1 MTRHPVAVACRMKS
15 SLSGADVTTY
25 QPSIMAKTC
34 TAALLA
40 GALVSASMLGAAAAA
55 SLDGAQVSGLINE
68 RLAGVGL
75 AGDPSIKP
83 DRIFPA
89 CAGLPE
95 IKPMFGSW
103 NTVMVSCDGDAKWQ
117 FAIRTNLTSKPV
129 PVPIREFQPQN
140 ASVKMEQTGPIERA
154 VTRAPT
160 GDHIQDE
167 IEVVALSKSLSRG
180 AMITADDLIMMVIP
194 ARNALGAFFDP
205 ADLVGRRAKG
215 ALSANRPVMARQ
227 LQPDFLVEEGDEVII
242 ASLAG
247 GISVDMLGFAL
258 ADGQIGDWIGI
269 ENASSGKT
277 VRAKVIGEKKVQ
289 VVAKK

>member
-1 MTRHPVAVACRMKS
+1 MSKC
-15 SLSGADVTTY
+15 
-25 QPSIMAKTC
+25 QPSIIGKTC

-40 GALVSASMLGAAAAA
+40 GAVVAASLSGAAAA
-55 SLDGAQVSGLINE
+55 SLDGTQMSGLIND
-68 RLAGVGL
+68 RLAGEGL

-103 NTVMVSCDGDAKWQ
+103 NTVMVSCDGDAKWR

-140 ASVKMEQTGPIERA
+140 ASAGMEQTGPIERA
-154 VTRAPT
+154 VARMPK

-215 ALSANRPVMARQ
+215 ALSANRPILVRQ
-227 LQPDFLVEEGDEVII
+227 LQPDFLVEEGDEVLI
-242 ASLAG
+242 AGSAG
-247 GISVDMLGFAL
+247 GISVDVLGFAL
-258 ADGQIGDWIGI
+258 ADGLVGDWIGV
-269 ENASSGKT
+269 ENANSGKT

>member
-1 MTRHPVAVACRMKS
+1 MKS
-15 SLSGADVTTY
+15 SSSGADVSKR
-25 QPSIMAKTC
+25 QPSIIGKTC
-34 TAALLA
+34 VTALLA
-40 GALVSASMLGAAAAA
+40 GAALVASMSGAAAA
-55 SLDGAQVSGLINE
+55 SLDGTQVSGLIND
-68 RLAGVGL
+68 RLAGEGL

-103 NTVMVSCDGDAKWQ
+103 NTVMVSCDGDAKWR
-117 FAIRTNLTSKPV
+117 FAIRTNLTSKPA

-140 ASVKMEQTGPIERA
+140 ASARIEKTGPIERA
-154 VTRAPT
+154 VTRMPK

-194 ARNALGAFFDP
+194 ERNALGAFFDP
-205 ADLVGRRAKG
+205 ADLVGRRVKG
-215 ALSANRPVMARQ
+215 AISANRPILVRQ
-227 LQPDFLVEEGDEVII
+227 LQPDYLVEEGDEVII
-242 ASLAG
+242 ASSAG

-258 ADGQIGDWIGI
+258 ADGLVGDWIGI